1 MVARFF
7 FTPRKMKRG
16 DRPDCSAPLQS
27 PFVFWNRQNCKRQ
40 LTAGIL
46 RNDGPRGHRNQSRK
60 KAIKLWK
67 VRPRRLLINILA
79 VIVDLAR
86 LFVRLR
92 PT

>member
-7 FTPRKMKRG
+7 FIPRKMKRG

-46 RNDGPRGHRNQSRK
+46 RNDGPR
-60 KAIKLWK
+60 
-67 VRPRRLLINILA
+67 
-79 VIVDLAR
+79 
-86 LFVRLR
+86 
-92 PT
+92 